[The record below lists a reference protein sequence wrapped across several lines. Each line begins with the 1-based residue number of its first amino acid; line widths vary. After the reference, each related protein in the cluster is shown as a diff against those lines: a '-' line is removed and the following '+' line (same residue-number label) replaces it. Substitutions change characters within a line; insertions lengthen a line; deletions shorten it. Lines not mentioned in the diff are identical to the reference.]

1 MSACVPTRH
10 NRTSRSSRPP
20 RASGVK
26 RPHSPPQPPAKR
38 RFHIAGADLS
48 ASITVFL
55 LAVPMSLGLAVAMDA
70 PLQAGLISAAIGG
83 IVAGLLGGTPLQV
96 SGPSAGLT
104 VVTAELI
111 HLYGWRTTC
120 AITIGAGLLQILLGS
135 IRAARSALAV
145 SPAIVHGTLAGIG
158 VAIALAQLHI
168 VLGGSPQSSAVANV
182 LSLPD
187 QLSQVAPAAP
197 LIGALTIAV
206 LVLWPRLPGRS
217 GRAVR
222 RIPAALA
229 AVVTATAVAAVA
241 APGIARVD
249 LPSWRSHVFPEMPH
263 GPVMA
268 LATAVFT
275 VMLVA
280 SLESL
285 LAAVA
290 VDKLSAGR
298 AAGRTASRPGA
309 GSPTAPTPAEAVAPA
324 SDRGASP
331 DSTGLPVP
339 PLKRSDLDREL
350 RAQGIANMLSGLV
363 GGLAVSGGAVR
374 SSANVR
380 AGATGR
386 ASTVL
391 HGVWMLLATVL
402 LVTVLEW
409 IPLAALAALVMMVGI
424 QMVNI
429 AHIRNVHKHRE
440 FLVYG
445 ATITGVLLFGVLKG
459 VAIGIAVA
467 VAVALHR
474 LGRTRIT
481 VTDQGGQHLIV
492 VRGQLTFL
500 AVPRLSRTLGQL
512 PQGGDA
518 VVELDGFFMDH
529 AAYETIQDWSNA
541 QTAHGG
547 RVVFTGRSG
556 GRIAEPASAAHSCCR
571 PWTPWRNHHCH
582 DEPDRV
588 PALRHG
594 IGGPF
599 TETPFA
605 GVPFAGAF
613 SGSGPGPT
621 LGTGTA
627 PVHDAGTGWDAS
639 SGNALDSAPVPV
651 EPAGHVTA
659 DAPAGH
665 APYGLRSRTAGSS
678 LDSSTGSP
686 TAPSAAPAF
695 APDTPHTTAPST
707 PTDGASPRAVLTDDV
722 RADGT
727 PSDGA
732 PTGEGQDDGAS
743 ADGTPVGGTSRRTG
757 GDRLVSGLSSFQRN
771 TAPLVR
777 GELARLA
784 LEGQR
789 PSQLFITCADSRL
802 VTSMITASG
811 PGDLF
816 TVRNIGNL
824 VPLPNT
830 ESGDDSVG
838 AAIEY
843 AVDVLKV
850 ESITVCGHSGC
861 GAMQAL
867 LGGEPDRGTPPT
879 ALWRWLRHGLPSL
892 RRMASRDHAWAR
904 ISGRLPADA
913 LEQLCLTNVV
923 QQLDHLRS
931 HEAVARRLADGTL
944 QLHGMYF
951 HVGEA
956 QAYLLTEE
964 ASSGLALDEVFDPVG
979 PEATDSRRPVC
990 SAAPITIPPLAA
1002 PPVAAASASPAVPG
1016 GPSGAGPGALEHTG
1030 A

>member
-1 MSACVPTRH
+1 MSTFVTTR
-10 NRTSRSSRPP
+10 RDRPPRSSRPP
-20 RASGVK
+20 RAWGIK
-26 RPHSPPQPPAKR
+26 RPHSPPPPR
-38 RFHIAGADLS
+38 HGGRFRIAGADLS

-70 PLQAGLISAAIGG
+70 PLEAGLISAAIGG

-111 HLYGWRTTC
+111 QTYGWRTTC
-120 AITIGAGLLQILLGS
+120 AITIGAGLLQVLLGS
-135 IRAARSALAV
+135 LRAARSALAV

-168 VLGGSPQSSAVANV
+168 VLGGSPQSSAVANT
-182 LSLPD
+182 LALPG
-187 QLSQVAPAAP
+187 QLGRVSPAAP
-197 LIGALTIAV
+197 LIGVLTIAV
-206 LVLWPRLPGRS
+206 LVLWPRTPGRI
-217 GRAVR
+217 GRVVR

-229 AVVTATAVAAVA
+229 AVVTATAVAALAV
-241 APGIARVD
+241 PGIARVD
-249 LPSWRSHVFPEMPH
+249 LPSWRSHALPEIPQ
-263 GPVMA
+263 GPVLA

-290 VDKLSAGR
+290 VDKLTADRAGE
-298 AAGRTASRPGA
+298 RTAARSQA
-309 GSPTAPTPAEAVAPA
+309 APPSASVSVSTPASAPPVSA
-324 SDRGASP
+324 HPSP
-331 DSTGLPVP
+331 APPLSAPPSPSPPAPLALPVR
-339 PLKRSDLDREL
+339 RSDLDREL
-350 RAQGIANMLSGLV
+350 RAQGIANTLSGLV

-391 HGVWMLLATVL
+391 HGVWMLLATGL

-409 IPLAALAALVMMVGI
+409 IPLSALAALVMMVGI
-424 QMVNI
+424 KMVSF

-445 ATITGVLLFGVLKG
+445 ATISGVVLFGVLKG
-459 VAIGIAVA
+459 VVIGIAAA

-474 LGRTRIT
+474 LARTRIT
-481 VTDQGGQHLIV
+481 VTDQGEQHLIV

-512 PQGGDA
+512 PQGGDV

-529 AAYETIQDWSNA
+529 AAYETIQDWSLA
-541 QTAHGG
+541 QKAHGG
-547 RVVFTGRSG
+547 RVVFTGSAG
-556 GRIAEPASAAHSCCR
+556 GRIAEPASSAHSCCR

-582 DEPDRV
+582 DRPVEQTLETRQAP
-588 PALRHG
+588 G
-594 IGGPF
+594 
-599 TETPFA
+599 TPFS
-605 GVPFAGAF
+605 GTRTGLDPTPGADT
-613 SGSGPGPT
+613 SPSPSTVDAHGS
-621 LGTGTA
+621 
-627 PVHDAGTGWDAS
+627 AS
-639 SGNALDSAPVPV
+639 DSAPG
-651 EPAGHVTA
+651 AGRTSNSTPGTGPTSSPGAHNTH
-659 DAPAGH
+659 APAD
-665 APYGLRSRTAGSS
+665 P
-678 LDSSTGSP
+678 P
-686 TAPSAAPAF
+686 APA
-695 APDTPHTTAPST
+695 P
-707 PTDGASPRAVLTDDV
+707 
-722 RADGT
+722 
-727 PSDGA
+727 
-732 PTGEGQDDGAS
+732 
-743 ADGTPVGGTSRRTG
+743 RRTSG
-757 GDRLVSGLSSFQRN
+757 NRLASGLSSFQRN

-777 GELARLA
+777 EELARLA
-784 LEGQR
+784 REGQR

-824 VPLPNT
+824 VPPPDT
-830 ESGDDSVG
+830 DSGDDSVG

-867 LGGEPDRGTPPT
+867 LDAEPASETPQT
-879 ALWRWLRHGLPSL
+879 SLWRWLRHGLPSL
-892 RRMASRDHAWAR
+892 ERMASRHYAWAR
-904 ISGRLPADA
+904 ISGRLPTDA
-913 LEQLCLTNVV
+913 VEQLCLTNVV
-923 QQLDHLRS
+923 QQLDHLRA
-931 HEAVARRLADGTL
+931 HESVARRLSEATI

-956 QAYLLTEE
+956 QAYLLTEG
-964 ASSGLALDEVFDPVG
+964 ASAGLALDEVFDRVDPG
-979 PEATDSRRPVC
+979 DAPEGL
-990 SAAPITIPPLAA
+990 SA
-1002 PPVAAASASPAVPG
+1002 PG
-1016 GPSGAGPGALEHTG
+1016 DPSGPSELERSG
-1030 A
+1030 V

>member
-10 NRTSRSSRPP
+10 ERTPRSSRPP

-26 RPHSPPQPPAKR
+26 RPHSPPPGGR
-38 RFHIAGADLS
+38 RFRIAGADVS

-55 LAVPMSLGLAVAMDA
+55 IAIPMSLGLAVAMDA
-70 PLQAGLISAAIGG
+70 PLAAGLVSAAIGG

-111 HLYGWRTTC
+111 QIYGWRTTC

-135 IRAARSALAV
+135 LRAARSALAV

-168 VLGGSPQSSAVANV
+168 VLGGSPQSSAMDNA
-182 LSLPD
+182 LALPD
-187 QLSQVAPAAP
+187 QLARFSPAAP

-206 LVLWPRLPGRS
+206 LVLWPRLPGRA

-229 AVVTATAVAAVA
+229 SVALATAVATLAT
-241 APGIARVD
+241 PGIARVD
-249 LPSWRSHVFPEMPH
+249 LPSWRSHALPELPQ
-263 GPVMA
+263 GPVLA

-290 VDKLSAGR
+290 VDKLTADRAATRTDHTADRTPSAPSAPSAPPSPPSDPAGGQTPARPAGPSSSEPSAPSAGQ
-298 AAGRTASRPGA
+298 P
-309 GSPTAPTPAEAVAPA
+309 PA
-324 SDRGASP
+324 R
-331 DSTGLPVP
+331 STEQLPVVVQ
-339 PLKRSDLDREL
+339 RSDLDREL
-350 RAQGIANMLSGLV
+350 RAQGIANTLAGLL

-391 HGVWMLLATVL
+391 HGVWVLLAAVL

-409 IPLAALAALVMMVGI
+409 IPLAALAALVMVVGI
-424 QMVNI
+424 QMVSF
-429 AHIRNVHKHRE
+429 AHIRNVHRHRE

-445 ATITGVLLFGVLKG
+445 ATITGVIAFGVLKG
-459 VAIGIAVA
+459 VTIGITVA

-474 LGRTRIT
+474 LARTGVT
-481 VTDQGGQHLIV
+481 VSEQGERYLVTI
-492 VRGQLTFL
+492 RGQLTFL

-512 PQGGDA
+512 PPGVDA
-518 VVELDGFFMDH
+518 IVELDGFFMDH
-529 AAYETIQDWSNA
+529 AAYESIQDWRTTQLA
-541 QTAHGG
+541 QGA
-547 RVVFTGRSG
+547 RISFTGRSG

-582 DEPDRV
+582 GNPT
-588 PALRHG
+588 
-594 IGGPF
+594 GP
-599 TETPFA
+599 TTAADTLHNTGSGTGSPSRT
-605 GVPFAGAF
+605 GPHTG
-613 SGSGPGPT
+613 SGSGAHDGT
-621 LGTGTA
+621 AGTEGTG
-627 PVHDAGTGWDAS
+627 AGPDKGVGGA
-639 SGNALDSAPVPV
+639 
-651 EPAGHVTA
+651 AGM
-659 DAPAGH
+659 
-665 APYGLRSRTAGSS
+665 SR
-678 LDSSTGSP
+678 
-686 TAPSAAPAF
+686 
-695 APDTPHTTAPST
+695 
-707 PTDGASPRAVLTDDV
+707 
-722 RADGT
+722 
-727 PSDGA
+727 
-732 PTGEGQDDGAS
+732 PTGAH
-743 ADGTPVGGTSRRTG
+743 
-757 GDRLVSGLSSFQRN
+757 RLLSGLSSFQRN

-777 GELARLA
+777 EELARLA
-784 LEGQR
+784 AEGQR

-802 VTSMITASG
+802 VTSMITSSG

-816 TVRNIGNL
+816 TVRNVGNL
-824 VPLPNT
+824 VPTPDT
-830 ESGDDSVG
+830 ESPAGGDDSVA

-843 AVDVLKV
+843 AVDVLRV

-867 LGGEPDRGTPPT
+867 LNADPGTPRTTP
-879 ALWRWLRHGLPSL
+879 LWRWLRHGLPSL
-892 RRMASRDHAWAR
+892 ERMASRHHSWAR
-904 ISGRLPADA
+904 ISGRLPTDA
-913 LEQLCLTNVV
+913 VEQLCLTNVV
-923 QQLDHLRS
+923 QQLEHLRA
-931 HEAVARRLADGTL
+931 HEAVARRLAEGTL

-964 ASSGLALDEVFDPVG
+964 SSSGTEPDEVFDRVG
-979 PEATDSRRPVC
+979 P
-990 SAAPITIPPLAA
+990 
-1002 PPVAAASASPAVPG
+1002 
-1016 GPSGAGPGALEHTG
+1016 GAGPDARNGTDHALFTDPSGPGELERTR

>member
-10 NRTSRSSRPP
+10 ERTPRSSRPP

-26 RPHSPPQPPAKR
+26 RPHSPPPGGR
-38 RFHIAGADLS
+38 RFRIAGADVS

-55 LAVPMSLGLAVAMDA
+55 IAIPMSLGLAVAMDA
-70 PLQAGLISAAIGG
+70 PLAAGLVSAAIGG

-111 HLYGWRTTC
+111 QIYGWRTTC

-135 IRAARSALAV
+135 LRAARSALAV

-168 VLGGSPQSSAVANV
+168 VLGGSPQSSAMDNA
-182 LSLPD
+182 LALPD
-187 QLSQVAPAAP
+187 QLARFSPAAP

-206 LVLWPRLPGRS
+206 LVLWPRLPGRA
-217 GRAVR
+217 GRTVR

-229 AVVTATAVAAVA
+229 SVALATAVAALA
-241 APGIARVD
+241 TPGIARVD
-249 LPSWRSHVFPEMPH
+249 LPSWRSHALPELPQ
-263 GPVMA
+263 GPVLA

-290 VDKLSAGR
+290 VDKLTADRAATRTDHTADRTPSAPSAPAAPPSPPSDPAGGQTPARPAGPSSSEPSAPSAGQ
-298 AAGRTASRPGA
+298 P
-309 GSPTAPTPAEAVAPA
+309 PA
-324 SDRGASP
+324 R
-331 DSTGLPVP
+331 STEQLPVVVQ
-339 PLKRSDLDREL
+339 RSDLDREL
-350 RAQGIANMLSGLV
+350 RAQGIANTLAGLL

-391 HGVWMLLATVL
+391 HGVWVLLAAVL

-409 IPLAALAALVMMVGI
+409 IPLAALAALVMVVGI
-424 QMVNI
+424 QMVSF
-429 AHIRNVHKHRE
+429 AHIRNVHRHRE

-445 ATITGVLLFGVLKG
+445 ATITGVIAFGVLKG
-459 VAIGIAVA
+459 VTIGITVA

-474 LGRTRIT
+474 LARTGVT
-481 VTDQGGQHLIV
+481 VSEQGERYLVTI
-492 VRGQLTFL
+492 RGQLTFL

-512 PQGGDA
+512 PPGVDA
-518 VVELDGFFMDH
+518 IVELDGFFMDH
-529 AAYETIQDWSNA
+529 AAYESIQDWRTTQLA
-541 QTAHGG
+541 QGA
-547 RVVFTGRSG
+547 RISFTGRSG

-582 DEPDRV
+582 GNPT
-588 PALRHG
+588 
-594 IGGPF
+594 GP
-599 TETPFA
+599 TTA
-605 GVPFAGAF
+605 ADTLHNT
-613 SGSGPGPT
+613 GSG
-621 LGTGTA
+621 
-627 PVHDAGTGWDAS
+627 
-639 SGNALDSAPVPV
+639 
-651 EPAGHVTA
+651 
-659 DAPAGH
+659 
-665 APYGLRSRTAGSS
+665 
-678 LDSSTGSP
+678 TGSP
-686 TAPSAAPAF
+686 SRTG
-695 APDTPHTTAPST
+695 PHTGS
-707 PTDGASPRAVLTDDV
+707 DSGAH
-722 RADGT
+722 DGT
-727 PSDGA
+727 AGTEGTGA
-732 PTGEGQDDGAS
+732 GPDKGVGGAAGMSRPTGAH
-743 ADGTPVGGTSRRTG
+743 
-757 GDRLVSGLSSFQRN
+757 RLLSGLSSFQRN

-777 GELARLA
+777 EELARLA
-784 LEGQR
+784 AEGQR

-802 VTSMITASG
+802 VTSMITSSG

-816 TVRNIGNL
+816 TVRNVGNL
-824 VPLPNT
+824 VPTPDT
-830 ESGDDSVG
+830 ESPAGGDDSVA

-843 AVDVLKV
+843 AVDVLRV

-867 LGGEPDRGTPPT
+867 LNADPGTPRTTP
-879 ALWRWLRHGLPSL
+879 LWRWLRHGLPSL
-892 RRMASRDHAWAR
+892 ERMASRHHSWAR
-904 ISGRLPADA
+904 ISGRLPTDA
-913 LEQLCLTNVV
+913 VEQLCLTNVV
-923 QQLDHLRS
+923 QQLEHLRA
-931 HEAVARRLADGTL
+931 HEAVARRLAEGTL

-964 ASSGLALDEVFDPVG
+964 SSSGTEPDEVFDRVG
-979 PEATDSRRPVC
+979 P
-990 SAAPITIPPLAA
+990 
-1002 PPVAAASASPAVPG
+1002 
-1016 GPSGAGPGALEHTG
+1016 GAGPDARNGTDHALFTDPSGPGELERTR